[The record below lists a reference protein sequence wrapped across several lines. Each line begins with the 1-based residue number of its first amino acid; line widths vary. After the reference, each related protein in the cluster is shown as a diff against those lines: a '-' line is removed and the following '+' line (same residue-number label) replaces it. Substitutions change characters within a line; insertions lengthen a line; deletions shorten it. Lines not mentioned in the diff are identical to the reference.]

1 MEHQERA
8 MQAEANSAGGAQ
20 SVDRRYAINGLDWRL
35 HAVMADR
42 GIKFAKDLRQAL
54 ALDGCT
60 VSASSISRLVYQ
72 EPKQL
77 DIKLLSSLCRVL
89 DCTPDE
95 LLVPR
100 RAKPLPGL

>member
-1 MEHQERA
+1 MH
-8 MQAEANSAGGAQ
+8 SAAI
-20 SVDRRYAINGLDWRL
+20 SPDLHPNEERYALTGLDWRL

-42 GIKFAKDLRQAL
+42 GIKFAKDLQQAL
-54 ALDGCT
+54 ARDGCI

-77 DIKLLSSLCRVL
+77 DLKLLSSLCRVL

-100 RAKPLPGL
+100 RARPLPGM

>member
-1 MEHQERA
+1 MRSAPEMA
-8 MQAEANSAGGAQ
+8 NASSAPEA
-20 SVDRRYAINGLDWRL
+20 RLELDWRL

-42 GIKFAKDLRQAL
+42 GIKFAKDLQDAL
-54 ALDGCT
+54 ARDGCP

-77 DIKLLSSLCRVL
+77 DIRLLGSLCRVL
-89 DCTPDE
+89 ACTPDE

-100 RAKPLPGL
+100 RAKQASVT

>member
-1 MEHQERA
+1 MRPASDLKQ
-8 MQAEANSAGGAQ
+8 QAPAAGPT
-20 SVDRRYAINGLDWRL
+20 GLDWRL

-42 GIKFAKDLRQAL
+42 GIKFAKDLQDAL
-54 ALDGCT
+54 ARDGYP

-77 DIKLLSSLCRVL
+77 DIRLLSSLCRVL
-89 DCTPDE
+89 GCTPDE

-100 RAKPLPGL
+100 RGNPNI

>member
-1 MEHQERA
+1 MRSA
-8 MQAEANSAGGAQ
+8 AETNQPGGSAGPM
-20 SVDRRYAINGLDWRL
+20 GLEWRL

-42 GIKFAKDLRQAL
+42 GIKFAKDLQDAL
-54 ALDGCT
+54 ARDGYP

-77 DIKLLSSLCRVL
+77 DLKLLSSLCRVL
-89 DCTPDE
+89 ACTPDE

-100 RAKPLPGL
+100 RGKELAGS

>member
-1 MEHQERA
+1 MRP
-8 MQAEANSAGGAQ
+8 AN
-20 SVDRRYAINGLDWRL
+20 DRKQPAATEGLTGLDWRL

-42 GIKFAKDLRQAL
+42 GIKFAKDLQDAL
-54 ALDGCT
+54 ARDGYP

-77 DIKLLSSLCRVL
+77 DIRLLSSLCRVL
-89 DCTPDE
+89 GCTPDE

-100 RAKPLPGL
+100 RGNPHS

>member
-1 MEHQERA
+1 MRTAPDRA
-8 MQAEANSAGGAQ
+8 SA
-20 SVDRRYAINGLDWRL
+20 SSDPDTPSGLDWRL

-42 GIKFAKDLRQAL
+42 GIKFAKDLQDAL
-54 ALDGCT
+54 ARDGCP

-77 DIKLLSSLCRVL
+77 DIRLLGSLCRVL
-89 DCTPDE
+89 ACTPDE

-100 RAKPLPGL
+100 RGKQAINT

>member
-1 MEHQERA
+1 METSVHT
-8 MQAEANSAGGAQ
+8 AGNAAQ
-20 SVDRRYAINGLDWRL
+20 PDGSTGLTGLDWRL

-42 GIKFAKDLRQAL
+42 GIKFAKELQDAL
-54 ALDGCT
+54 ARDGCP

-77 DIKLLSSLCRVL
+77 DIRLLSSLCRVL
-89 DCTPDE
+89 ACTPDE

-100 RAKPLPGL
+100 RGKKLAGSP

>member
-1 MEHQERA
+1 MR
-8 MQAEANSAGGAQ
+8 SADSRQ
-20 SVDRRYAINGLDWRL
+20 SGECVPAGLDWRL

-42 GIKFAKDLRQAL
+42 GIKFAKDLQDAL
-54 ALDGCT
+54 ARVGCP

-100 RAKPLPGL
+100 RAKEPTGM

>member
-1 MEHQERA
+1 MHSA
-8 MQAEANSAGGAQ
+8 ANSPDPRPADA
-20 SVDRRYAINGLDWRL
+20 RYALSGLDWRL

-42 GIKFAKDLRQAL
+42 GIKFAKDLQQAL
-54 ALDGCT
+54 ARDGCI

-77 DIKLLSSLCRVL
+77 DLKLLSSLCRVL
-89 DCTPDE
+89 NCTPDE

-100 RAKPLPGL
+100 RARPLPGM

>member
-1 MEHQERA
+1 MHSAANPSDPNE
-8 MQAEANSAGGAQ
+8 QAGP
-20 SVDRRYAINGLDWRL
+20 RYALTGLDWRL

-42 GIKFAKDLRQAL
+42 GIKFAKDLQQAL
-54 ALDGCT
+54 ARDGCT
-60 VSASSISRLVYQ
+60 VSGSSISRLVYQ

-77 DIKLLSSLCRVL
+77 DLKLLSSLCRVL

>member
-1 MEHQERA
+1 
-8 MQAEANSAGGAQ
+8 MQASADIAGDTIAAEQ
-20 SVDRRYAINGLDWRL
+20 SARLTGLDWRL

-42 GIKFAKDLRQAL
+42 GIKFARDLQDAL
-54 ALDGCT
+54 ARDGCP

-89 DCTPDE
+89 ACTPDE

-100 RAKPLPGL
+100 YGKKLSGA

>member
-1 MEHQERA
+1 MRPA
-8 MQAEANSAGGAQ
+8 TDNASPAPAAGLT
-20 SVDRRYAINGLDWRL
+20 GLDWRL

-42 GIKFAKDLRQAL
+42 GIKFAKDLQDAL
-54 ALDGCT
+54 ARDGYP

-77 DIKLLSSLCRVL
+77 DIRLLSSLCRVL
-89 DCTPDE
+89 GCTPDE

-100 RAKPLPGL
+100 RGNPHT